1 MCKPSTVFVYAA
13 LEAFF
18 VVEMSNRRIQKLIE
32 NCGNESIPGV
42 YGCDGHE
49 FMLQNEVLLGIL
61 VRGS

>member
-32 NCGNESIPGV
+32 NSGNESIPGV

>member
-13 LEAFF
+13 LEAIFLA
-18 VVEMSNRRIQKLIE
+18 EMCNRRIQKLIE

-42 YGCDGHE
+42 CGCDGHE
-49 FMLQNEVLLGIL
+49 SMLQNEVLLGIL

>member
-1 MCKPSTVFVYAA
+1 LCKPSTVFVYAA

-32 NCGNESIPGV
+32 NRGNESIPGV
-42 YGCDGHE
+42 CGCDGE
-49 FMLQNEVLLGIL
+49 SMLQNEVLLGIL